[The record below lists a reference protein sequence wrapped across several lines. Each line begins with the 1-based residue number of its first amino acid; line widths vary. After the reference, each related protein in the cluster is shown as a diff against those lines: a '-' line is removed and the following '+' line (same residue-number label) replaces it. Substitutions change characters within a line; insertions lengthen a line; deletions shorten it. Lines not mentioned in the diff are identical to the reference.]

1 MTRAAPRVTAFADES
16 EENDGP
22 KYREVCAADGDDD
35 DFRRRR
41 RFAEGDGSDDRPP
54 RRRAGG
60 SRVCWADASELATVV
75 EYTVAPFLTPEQQL
89 GRAEMRR
96 DSPSVFHR
104 APRSVRVLISANFL
118 GAG

>member
-1 MTRAAPRVTAFADES
+1 MTRAAPRATAFADES

-96 DSPSVFHR
+96 DAPTVFSFAHR
-104 APRSVRVLISANFL
+104 RVLISANFL